1 MKKVIYIYGR
11 CRCGKIHSK
20 KVRAI
25 IKREDLEPV
34 QCECGEMVRFSTMEV
49 HSKPRWK
56 RKE

>member
-11 CRCGKIHSK
+11 CRCGWIHSK

-25 IKREDLEPV
+25 IKQEDLEPV
-34 QCECGEMVRFSTMEV
+34 QCKCGEMVEFSTMVV
-49 HSKPRWK
+49 HSRPIWK